1 MTLRYRSYQKEL
13 LDQDGIPF
21 PDIERNM
28 KELDTINTLLGGH
41 AITLSGFQSLLGNRQ
56 NITVCEIGC
65 GGGDNLVAIAS
76 WCRKKHISI
85 NCIGIDL
92 KPECIEVGK
101 ARPELSG
108 ISQWITSDYAA
119 VSFDSKPDIIFSSL
133 FCHHFTEA
141 QLVAQLQWM
150 QVNSNAGFFIND
162 LHRHWLAYHSIAF
175 LTNIFSSSYLVKND
189 APVSVTRGFLRSEW
203 QEIIRAAG
211 ITYASVQWRWAFRH
225 LVTARHPHA

>member
-1 MTLRYRSYQKEL
+1 MTFRHRSYQKEL
-13 LDQDGIPF
+13 LDEDGIPF

-41 AITLSGFQSLLGNRQ
+41 AITLSGFRSLLGNRQ

-65 GGGDNLVAIAS
+65 GGGDNLVAIAN
-76 WCRKKHISI
+76 WCRKKGISI

-133 FCHHFTEA
+133 FCHHFTEE

-189 APVSVTRGFLRSEW
+189 APISVTRGFLRSEW

-211 ITYASVQWRWAFRH
+211 IAYASVQWRWAFRH